1 MNPDG
6 SDLEVFASGFR
17 NPYDL
22 AFSPSGELFA
32 GDNNPDALD
41 DTLHYLPPEELN
53 YVRQGRHY
61 GFPDAFGFMGVGGE
75 NEPPVVE
82 FFPSVATTGLAYY
95 GVSTFPPPYHNG
107 VFMAL
112 WGTAA
117 PTPQERSLTNG
128 RMVVFVTLNPTSNG
142 GYRGEW
148 DVFAWFRQG
157 SDYRPIDVLVG
168 EDGALYIAEWTTST
182 VYRVAYV
189 GEDAALPVPPTPTP
203 EILPTASA
211 ETLAL
216 GESVYLNGAQDA
228 PSCVSCHL
236 LDPNLRGLGPSLL
249 GLRDV
254 ANQRVSGQGT
264 MDYVR
269 RSITHPN
276 DYIVPGYNAGYMY
289 QDYAHRLTDDQ
300 LDALVAYVLSL
311 EAE

>member
-1 MNPDG
+1 
-6 SDLEVFASGFR
+6 
-17 NPYDL
+17 
-22 AFSPSGELFA
+22 
-32 GDNNPDALD
+32 
-41 DTLHYLPPEELN
+41 
-53 YVRQGRHY
+53 
-61 GFPDAFGFMGVGGE
+61 
-75 NEPPVVE
+75 
-82 FFPSVATTGLAYY
+82 
-95 GVSTFPPPYHNG
+95 
-107 VFMAL
+107 
-112 WGTAA
+112 
-117 PTPQERSLTNG
+117 
-128 RMVVFVTLNPTSNG
+128 
-142 GYRGEW
+142 
-148 DVFAWFRQG
+148 
-157 SDYRPIDVLVG
+157 
-168 EDGALYIAEWTTST
+168 
-182 VYRVAYV
+182 
-189 GEDAALPVPPTPTP
+189 
-203 EILPTASA
+203 LPTASA